1 MESLNVYN
9 NSNNF
14 KEYKYSAQVSEILM
28 AEYIRDGYFSTEDA
42 DSVLT
47 AERQAALNFAMEK
60 LGARERLVLEAFAN
74 AIPGEPWLTELA
86 DAMRISPDRIR
97 QIKDKAL
104 WRLRF
109 YLNKTKKAELW
120 VEMMTDEE
128 EV

>member
-9 NSNNF
+9 NNN
-14 KEYKYSAQVSEILM
+14 KYREYKYSANVSAILM
-28 AEYIRDGYFSTEDA
+28 TEYIHDGYFVIED
-42 DSVLT
+42 DDPVLT

-60 LGARERLVLEAFAN
+60 LGARERLVLAAFAN
-74 AIPGEPWLTELA
+74 AAPGEPWLSELA
-86 DAMRISPDRIR
+86 TAMRISPDRIR

-109 YLNKTKKAELW
+109 YLNKTNKSELW